1 MKTGQTIVLLVS
13 AGLLGGAVASFLG
26 NRTAAAQ
33 AGGAGPAVVRTSKL
47 ELVDQTGKVRAT
59 LGVDGASGQTVLR
72 FTDPGSGASALVLS
86 VGPDART
93 ITLTDP
99 KGDKPA
105 LQLSV
110 NPDSKDIILY
120 DKNGPVFGGE
130 VQNGKLHMF
139 GHEVRLLPCDNP

>member
-1 MKTGQTIVLLVS
+1 MKKGHVVVLLGV
-13 AGLLGGAVASFLG
+13 AGLLGGAVSNLLG
-26 NRTAAAQ
+26 NRIAVAQ
-33 AGGAGPAVVRTSKL
+33 AAGAGSAAIRTSKL

-59 LGVDGASGQTVLR
+59 LGVDEASGQTVLR

-99 KGDKPA
+99 KRDKPA

-110 NPDSKDIILY
+110 NPDSKTIILY

-139 GHEVRLLPCDNP
+139 GHEVRLIPCDNP

>member
-1 MKTGQTIVLLVS
+1 MKKGHVVVLVGV
-13 AGLLGGAVASFLG
+13 AGLLGGAVSNLLG
-26 NRTAAAQ
+26 SRTVAAQ
-33 AGGAGPAVVRTSKL
+33 ATGAAPAVIRTSRL
-47 ELVDQTGKVRAT
+47 ELVDQMGKVRAT
-59 LGVDGASGQTVLR
+59 LGVDETSGQTMLR
-72 FTDPGSGASALVLS
+72 FADPESGASALVLS

-105 LQLSV
+105 LRLSV
-110 NPDSKDIILY
+110 NPESKDIILY